1 MIGVHY
7 IVLYF
12 FAIRYKQIDTIFHIS
27 QPDLGN
33 RRGNPLRLPRACCFS
48 HKGLDYRR
56 GKSLAVAP
64 RACCFSH
71 KGFGYRRGKSLAV
84 APRVCCFSHTVLG
97 NRKGCCPYGYFH
109 FLFVFPLRL
118 GQPQGLPLLTIPLQN
133 LHRSMQLIQLAR
145 DCLLLVDEF
154 IISAGF
160 LCYFSQIARS
170 VGWDNVDFL
179 TRFRWNFKR

>member
-48 HKGLDYRR
+48 HKGLGYRR

-71 KGFGYRRGKSLAV
+71 KGFGYRRGNPLRLPRACCFSHKGLDYRRGKSLAV
-84 APRVCCFSHTVLG
+84 APRACCFSHKGLGYRRGNPLRLPRASAVSPIPSWATARVAPTVISIFYLCSHYVLG
-97 NRKGCCPYGYFH
+97 NRKGCPYSP
-109 FLFVFPLRL
+109 FP
-118 GQPQGLPLLTIPLQN
+118 
-133 LHRSMQLIQLAR
+133 SK
-145 DCLLLVDEF
+145 
-154 IISAGF
+154 ISTAP
-160 LCYFSQIARS
+160 C
-170 VGWDNVDFL
+170 N
-179 TRFRWNFKR
+179 